1 MSRSLNKVML
11 IGTTGKDAELRYTGN
26 GTAVGSFSVATN
38 ESYKGADGNLVEKT
52 EWHNIVC
59 WKKLAEV
66 CGEYVKKGKKIYIE
80 GKMQTRTY
88 EKDGSKR
95 YITEIVAD
103 KILFLD
109 SKGAENT
116 ATTDHSAETSTG
128 EDIPF

>member
-80 GKMQTRTY
+80 GKLRC
-88 EKDGSKR
+88 K
-95 YITEIVAD
+95 
-103 KILFLD
+103 
-109 SKGAENT
+109 
-116 ATTDHSAETSTG
+116 
-128 EDIPF
+128 